1 MPIIIIDDVLIGV
14 ISGPVCFGTGWA
26 LGWVLDRTVKRVDG
40 KQEVD
45 DYMRKTYGDHW
56 WKIK

>member
-14 ISGPVCFGTGWA
+14 ISGPVGFGT
-26 LGWVLDRTVKRVDG
+26 GWVLDRTVKRVNG